1 MWDTEWGGGG
11 GPAYLNWE
19 SLWSEAESLRSHCSN
34 LERKEAPRGN
44 CGEGW
49 LGRWCSQELVS
60 LAPGGGQDYMKPTEE
75 AGCDVRM
82 SYSRNPSLSAL
93 QIMVPK
99 IKSQNQRS
107 LFEKRGKKSDW

>member
-1 MWDTEWGGGG
+1 MSELEPELCEEVLCPVEAVACGTLSGVEVG

-49 LGRWCSQELVS
+49 LDR
-60 LAPGGGQDYMKPTEE
+60 
-75 AGCDVRM
+75 
-82 SYSRNPSLSAL
+82 
-93 QIMVPK
+93 
-99 IKSQNQRS
+99 
-107 LFEKRGKKSDW
+107 